1 MSFYHD
7 IGHYPSFLKHNPIA
21 HVNNQSAEC
30 RVFLWAPVFLKKTDF
45 HITEKSSKGIIDL
58 TYHFVKYRKFVNFP
72 GVYISWKCTISAEFW
87 VNRLKLCESYALPK
101 TFSTTKLAEITIF
114 HTVYLS
120 FAWNVNFIEKLISA
134 YDTTKS
140 KCSEAAEAMRSVM
153 SLIHWKSKRKTIT
166 AKIP

>member
-30 RVFLWAPVFLKKTDF
+30 RGFLWASVFLKKNRLSYYWKKFKGDNWLDISLRKIPKIRQLSRCINFMEMHDF
-45 HITEKSSKGIIDL
+45 RRVSGESPETL
-58 TYHFVKYRKFVNFP
+58 RKLCASENFLHHE
-72 GVYISWKCTISAEFW
+72 ISWNYDISYS
-87 VNRLKLCESYALPK
+87 VSVICM
-101 TFSTTKLAEITIF
+101 
-114 HTVYLS
+114 
-120 FAWNVNFIEKLISA
+120 NVNFIEKLISA